1 MYDAVIIGAGHNGLV
16 TAFYLARAGL
26 RVLVLEARPLIG
38 GSCVTEEL
46 IPGFKF
52 SSCANLV
59 WSLRPQIIRDMQLYE
74 RGLVVDTRQFL
85 RLLPDGRYIYSGRLN
100 SVAPGDSGDAMQQE
114 IAKFSRAD
122 ADAFPQWVAFWNR
135 ISNIFGPY
143 LLKPAPR
150 LHEIYQALTDPA
162 DRAALDVVLTSSV
175 ATIAD
180 HFFESDTMRDQGSP
194 ADIGNIH
201 EVDTGLL
208 QSITAAL
215 GTYSETGEPVPNGY
229 VRGGMGQ
236 LTALMAQ
243 AAQAMGAEIQV
254 NQPVRRILIEAGQAI
269 GVELASG
276 EQIRARR
283 VISNLDPKRT
293 LLQLVAA
300 TQLDSRFVRR
310 VQAIRSEVGTC
321 LKLHCALT
329 EFPDYRLAGALTDT
343 QRRGAT
349 LILAPTRAYRMAT
362 WRAAEQ
368 GELPEAPIIAAF
380 VPSVYDPTLAPAGHY
395 TWSAYITWV
404 PLRPRQGN
412 WAQLKA
418 LMADRILRQ
427 MDQYAP
433 NFSRSVHDYVL
444 FTPADLEER
453 MYLTDGNIHH
463 VDGRS
468 NQLLWQ
474 RPLPE
479 LAHYVTPIKA
489 LYLCGAGM
497 HPWGEVNGGP
507 GYNAAQRILV
517 EDLTA
522 VGKKRE
528 VGL

>member
-1 MYDAVIIGAGHNGLV
+1 MVDALIIGAGHNGLV
-16 TAFYLARAGL
+16 TAFYLASAGL
-26 RVLVLEARPLIG
+26 RVLMLEARPVIG

-46 IPGFKF
+46 IPGFQF
-52 SSCANLV
+52 STCANLV
-59 WSLRPQIIRDMQLYE
+59 WSLRPQIIRDMGLVE
-74 RGLVVDTRQFL
+74 RGLIVDTRQFL

-100 SVAPGDSGDAMQQE
+100 SVAPGDSTDAMQAE
-114 IAKFSRAD
+114 IAKFSSTD
-122 ADAFPQWVAFWNR
+122 AAAFPQWVSFWNR

-150 LHEIYQALTDPA
+150 LHEIYRGLDDPA
-162 DRAALDVVLTSSV
+162 DREALDTVLTSSV

-180 HFFESDTMRDQGSP
+180 HFFQSEIMRDQGSP

-215 GTYSETGEPVPNGY
+215 GAYSETGDPVPNGY

-243 AAQAMGAEIQV
+243 AAQEQGVEIAV
-254 NQPVRRILIEAGQAI
+254 NRAVKRILIEQGRAI
-269 GVELASG
+269 GVELHSG
-276 EQIRARR
+276 EEIRARQ

-293 LLQLVAA
+293 LLKLVDPDH
-300 TQLDSRFVRR
+300 LDSRFVQR
-310 VQAIRSEVGTC
+310 VHAIRSEVGTC

-329 EFPDYRLAGALTDT
+329 EFPEYRLTGELTES
-343 QRRGAT
+343 QQRGAT
-349 LILAPTRAYRMAT
+349 LILAPDRAYRMAT

-380 VPSVYDPTLAPAGHY
+380 TPSIYDPTLAPAGCY

-404 PLRPRQGN
+404 PRHPRQGN
-412 WAQLKA
+412 WESLKTT
-418 LMADRILRQ
+418 MAARLFQQ
-427 MDQYAP
+427 MDHYAP
-433 NFSRSVHDYVL
+433 NFSRAVHDYVL
-444 FTPADLEER
+444 FTPDDLAER
-453 MYLTDGNIHH
+453 MHLTDGNIHH

-479 LAHYVTPIKA
+479 LAQYTTPVKA

-507 GYNAAQRILV
+507 GYNAAQRILA
-517 EDLTA
+517 DI
-522 VGKKRE
+522 
-528 VGL
+528 

>member
-26 RVLVLEARPLIG
+26 RVLMLEARPLIG
-38 GSCVTEEL
+38 GSCMTEEL

-59 WSLRPQIIRDMQLYE
+59 WSLRPQIIQDMQLYE

-100 SVAPGDSGDAMQQE
+100 SVAPGDSADAMTAE
-114 IAKFSRAD
+114 IAKFSSAD
-122 ADAFPQWVAFWNR
+122 AAAFPDWVAFWNR

-150 LHEIYQALTDPA
+150 LHEIYAGLHDPA
-162 DRAALDVVLTSSV
+162 DHAALDMVLTSSL

-180 HFFESDTMRDQGSP
+180 HFFQSDIMRDQGSP

-215 GTYSETGEPVPNGY
+215 GAYSETGDPVPNGY
-229 VRGGMGQ
+229 VRGGMGR
-236 LTALMAQ
+236 LADLMAA
-243 AAQAMGAEIQV
+243 AAQEQGVEIVV
-254 NQPVRRILIEAGQAI
+254 NAPVARILIEDGQAL
-269 GVELASG
+269 GVELSSG
-276 EQIRARR
+276 EQIRARY

-293 LLQLVAA
+293 LLQLVEPE
-300 TQLDSRFVRR
+300 QLDSRLVGR
-310 VQAIRSEVGTC
+310 VQALRSETGTC

-329 EFPDYRLAGALTDT
+329 EFPEYRLDGELSDA

-349 LILAPTRAYRMAT
+349 LILAPNRAYRMAT
-362 WRAAEQ
+362 WRAAER
-368 GELPEAPIIAAF
+368 GDMPAAPIIAAF
-380 VPSVYDPTLAPAGHY
+380 IPSIYDPTLAPAGCY

-404 PLRPRQGN
+404 PFRLRRGN
-412 WAQLKA
+412 WAQRKTA
-418 LMADRILRQ
+418 VAAQILRQ
-427 MDQYAP
+427 LDHYAP
-433 NFSRSVHDYVL
+433 NFSRSVRDYVL
-444 FTPADLEER
+444 FTPADLAER

-463 VDGRS
+463 IDGRS
-468 NQLLWQ
+468 HQLLWQ

-479 LAHYVTPIKA
+479 LAQYATPIQG

-507 GYNAAQRILV
+507 GYNAAHRILATV
-517 EDLTA
+517 
-522 VGKKRE
+522 
-528 VGL
+528 

>member
-1 MYDAVIIGAGHNGLV
+1 MIDALIIGAGHNGLV
-16 TAFYLARAGL
+16 TAFYLARAGFK
-26 RVLVLEARPLIG
+26 VLMLEARPFIG

-74 RGLVVDTRQFL
+74 RGLTVDTRQFL

-100 SVAPGDSGDAMQQE
+100 NVAPGDSYDAIQAE
-114 IAKFSRAD
+114 IAKFSNAD
-122 ADAFPQWVAFWNR
+122 AAAFPDWVELWHR

-143 LLKPAPR
+143 LLRPAPHLQDIYPT
-150 LHEIYQALTDPA
+150 LHDPA
-162 DRAALDVVLTSSV
+162 DRAAFDLVITSSV
-175 ATIAD
+175 AAIAD
-180 HFFESDTMRDQGSP
+180 RFFESDVMRDQGAP
-194 ADIGNIH
+194 ADVGNIYA
-201 EVDTGLL
+201 VDTGLL

-215 GTYSETGEPVPNGY
+215 GSYSETGDPVPNGY

-243 AAQAMGAEIQV
+243 AAQAEGVEISL
-254 NQPVRRILIEAGQAI
+254 NTPVKRILIEKGVAI
-269 GVELASG
+269 GVELMSG
-276 EQIRARR
+276 EQIRAQR

-293 LLQLVAA
+293 LLKLVAPE
-300 TQLDSRFVRR
+300 QLESRFLHR

-321 LKLHCALT
+321 LKLHCALR
-329 EFPDYRLAGALTDT
+329 EFPEYRLDGNLTVA
-343 QRRGAT
+343 QQRGAT
-349 LILAPTRAYRMAT
+349 LILAPNRAYRMAA

-368 GELPEAPIIAAF
+368 GELPEAPIISAF
-380 VPSVYDPTLAPAGHY
+380 VPSVYDPSLAPAGCY

-404 PLRPRQGN
+404 PLHPRQGQ
-412 WAQLKA
+412 WADLKTMVA
-418 LMADRILRQ
+418 KRIFQQ

-433 NFSRSVHDYVL
+433 NFSRAVCDYVL
-444 FTPADLEER
+444 FTPADLAER
-453 MYLTDGNIHH
+453 MHLTDGNIHH

-479 LAHYVTPIKA
+479 LAQYTTPIGA

-507 GYNAAQRILV
+507 GYNAAQRILMDEGRQV
-517 EDLTA
+517 N
-522 VGKKRE
+522 R
-528 VGL
+528 

>member
-1 MYDAVIIGAGHNGLV
+1 MYDAIIIGAGHNGLV

-26 RVLVLEARPLIG
+26 RVLILEARALIG

-59 WSLRPQIIRDMQLYE
+59 WSLRPQIIRDLQLYE

-100 SVAPGDSGDAMQQE
+100 NVAPGENADAMQAE

-122 ADAFPQWVAFWNR
+122 AAIFPEWVTFWQR

-150 LHEIYQALTDPA
+150 LHEIYNNLTDPT
-162 DRAALDVVLTSSV
+162 DRAALDRVLTSAL

-180 HFFESDTMRDQGSP
+180 DFFESEVMRDQGSP

-215 GTYSETGEPVPNGY
+215 GSYSETCDPVPNGY

-243 AAQAMGAEIQV
+243 AAQEYGVEIQV

-283 VISNLDPKRT
+283 IISNLDPKRT
-293 LLQLVAA
+293 LLQLVTPEA
-300 TQLDSRFVRR
+300 LDSRFVRR
-310 VQAIRSEVGTC
+310 VQSIRSETGTC

-329 EFPDYRLAGALTDT
+329 EFPDYRLQGDLSDE

-349 LILAPTRAYRMAT
+349 LILAPNRAYRLAT
-362 WRAAEQ
+362 WQAAER
-368 GELPEAPIIAAF
+368 GELPDAPIIAAF
-380 VPSVYDPTLAPAGHY
+380 VPSIYDPSLAPAGCY

-404 PLRPRQGN
+404 PLQPRQGR
-412 WAQLKA
+412 WSDLKPLVA
-418 LMADRILRQ
+418 ERILRQ
-427 MDQYAP
+427 MDHYAP
-433 NFSRSVHDYVL
+433 NFSRAVRDYVL
-444 FTPADLEER
+444 FTPADLAER

-468 NQLLWQ
+468 HQLLWQ

-479 LAHYVTPIKA
+479 LAHHTTPIQS
-489 LYLCGAGM
+489 LYLCGAGL

-507 GYNAAQRILV
+507 GYNAAQRILA
-517 EDLTA
+517 D
-522 VGKKRE
+522 G
-528 VGL
+528 

>member
-1 MYDAVIIGAGHNGLV
+1 MYDALIIGAGHNGLV

-26 RVLVLEARPLIG
+26 SVLMLEARPIIG

-46 IPGFKF
+46 IPGFQF
-52 SSCANLV
+52 STCANLV

-74 RGLVVDTRQFL
+74 RGLVVDTRHFL
-85 RLLPDGRYIYSGRLN
+85 RLLPDGRYLYSGRLN
-100 SVAPGDSGDAMQQE
+100 NVAPGDSADAMQSE
-114 IAKFSRAD
+114 IAKFSSAD
-122 ADAFPQWVAFWNR
+122 AAAFPNWVAFWQR

-150 LHEIYQALTDPA
+150 LHELYSNLSDPA
-162 DRAALDVVLTSSV
+162 DREALDVVLTSSL

-180 HFFESDTMRDQGSP
+180 HFFESDVMRDQGSP

-215 GTYSETGEPVPNGY
+215 GSYSETGDPVPNGY
-229 VRGGMGQ
+229 VRGGMGR

-243 AAQAMGAEIQV
+243 AAQEAGVEIQV
-254 NQPVRRILIEAGQAI
+254 NTPVARILIEQGQAI
-269 GVELASG
+269 GVVLATG
-276 EQIRARR
+276 EEIRAHH
-283 VISNLDPKRT
+283 VISNLDPKQT
-293 LLQLVAA
+293 LLRLVGPEHLENRF
-300 TQLDSRFVRR
+300 TQRVR
-310 VQAIRSEVGTC
+310 AIRSEVGTC

-329 EFPDYRLAGALTDT
+329 EFPEYRLQAPPGRDLTAA
-343 QRRGAT
+343 QRRGST
-349 LILAPTRAYRMAT
+349 LILAPDRAYRMAT

-368 GELPEAPIIAAF
+368 GEMPAAPIIAAF
-380 VPSVYDPTLAPAGHY
+380 IPSVYDPTLAPTGCY

-404 PLRPRQGN
+404 PVQPRQGS
-412 WAQLKA
+412 WAALKTTVAAQLFH
-418 LMADRILRQ
+418 LMDH
-427 MDQYAP
+427 YAP
-433 NFSRSVHDYVL
+433 NFSRSVRDYVL
-444 FTPADLEER
+444 LTPDDLKER
-453 MYLTDGNIHH
+453 MHLTDGNIHH

-479 LAHYVTPIKA
+479 LAQYTTPIKA

-507 GYNAAQRILV
+507 GYNAAQRVLAIL
-517 EDLTA
+517 
-522 VGKKRE
+522 
-528 VGL
+528 

>member
-1 MYDAVIIGAGHNGLV
+1 MYDALIIGAGHNGLV

-26 RVLVLEARPLIG
+26 RVLMLEARPIIG

-46 IPGFKF
+46 IPGFQF
-52 SSCANLV
+52 STCANLV

-74 RGLVVDTRQFL
+74 RGLVVDTRHFL

-100 SVAPGDSGDAMQQE
+100 NVAPGDSADAMQSE
-114 IAKFSRAD
+114 IAKFSSAD
-122 ADAFPQWVAFWNR
+122 AAAFPNWVAFWQR
-135 ISNIFGPY
+135 ISNVFGPY

-150 LHEIYQALTDPA
+150 LHELYSNLSDPA
-162 DRAALDVVLTSSV
+162 DREALDVVLTSSL

-180 HFFESDTMRDQGSP
+180 HFFESDIMRDQGSP

-215 GTYSETGEPVPNGY
+215 GSYSETGDPVPNGY
-229 VRGGMGQ
+229 VRGGMGR

-243 AAQAMGAEIQV
+243 AAQEAGVEIQV
-254 NQPVRRILIEAGQAI
+254 NTPVAHILIEQGQAI
-269 GVELASG
+269 GVVLATG
-276 EQIRARR
+276 EEIRARH
-283 VISNLDPKRT
+283 VISNLDPKQT
-293 LLQLVAA
+293 LLRLVGPEHLENRF
-300 TQLDSRFVRR
+300 TQRVR
-310 VQAIRSEVGTC
+310 AIRSEVGTC

-329 EFPDYRLAGALTDT
+329 EFPEYRLQAPPGRDLTAT
-343 QRRGAT
+343 QRRDAT
-349 LILAPTRAYRMAT
+349 LILAPDRVYRMAT

-368 GELPEAPIIAAF
+368 GEIPAAPIIAAF
-380 VPSVYDPTLAPAGHY
+380 VPSVYDPTLAPAGCY

-404 PLRPRQGN
+404 PVQPRQGS
-412 WAQLKA
+412 WDTLKTKVTAQLFR
-418 LMADRILRQ
+418 LMDH
-427 MDQYAP
+427 YAP
-433 NFSRSVHDYVL
+433 NFSRSVRDYVL
-444 FTPADLEER
+444 FTPDDLHAR
-453 MYLTDGNIHH
+453 LHLTDGNIHH

-479 LAHYVTPIKA
+479 LAQYETPIKA

-507 GYNAAQRILV
+507 GYNAAQRLLGIL
-517 EDLTA
+517 
-522 VGKKRE
+522 
-528 VGL
+528 